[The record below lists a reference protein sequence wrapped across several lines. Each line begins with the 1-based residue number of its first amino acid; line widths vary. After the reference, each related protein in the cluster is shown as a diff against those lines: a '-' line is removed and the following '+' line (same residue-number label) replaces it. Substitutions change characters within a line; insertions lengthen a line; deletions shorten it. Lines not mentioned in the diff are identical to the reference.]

1 MLQEGPGFDVE
12 TFALT
17 SSEAERVWNP
27 RAHSSQQVF
36 TMSRLEAGCLPP
48 SKGDGGGLDEAH
60 PILGSDKQ
68 MAPQRPREERIG
80 MGLPW
85 WPSA

>member
-1 MLQEGPGFDVE
+1 MLQEGPGFEVE

-36 TMSRLEAGCLPP
+36 TMSRLEA
-48 SKGDGGGLDEAH
+48 
-60 PILGSDKQ
+60 
-68 MAPQRPREERIG
+68 
-80 MGLPW
+80 
-85 WPSA
+85 WPHRDPVRNG

>member
-12 TFALT
+12 TFAPT

-36 TMSRLEAGCLPP
+36 TMSRLEA
-48 SKGDGGGLDEAH
+48 
-60 PILGSDKQ
+60 
-68 MAPQRPREERIG
+68 
-80 MGLPW
+80 
-85 WPSA
+85 WPHRDPVRNG